1 MIPSPLT
8 RKIFVV
14 YLITAVVM
22 MGVYPAKIFPANEA
36 NKKKDDLLIYTYGD
50 SGEEFKIDQGKEFE
64 IHFSENPTTGF
75 LWTILDL
82 PPNIQFIDK
91 KFIRNDAS
99 SVVGA
104 GGLRIFIFK
113 ALNPGKAELR
123 FVLKRSWEK
132 EDKHADIY
140 LLKLLIE

>member
-14 YLITAVVM
+14 YLITTVVM
-22 MGVYPAKIFPANEA
+22 MGVYPAKIFPANET

-50 SGEEFKIDQGKEFE
+50 SGKEFKIDQGKEFE
-64 IHFSENPTTGF
+64 IHLSENPTTGF
-75 LWTILDL
+75 LWTVLDL
-82 PPNIQFIDK
+82 PPNIKFIDK
-91 KFIRNDAS
+91 KFIHSDAS

-113 ALNPGKAELR
+113 ALKPRKAKLR
-123 FVLKRSWEK
+123 FLLKRSWEK
-132 EDKHADIY
+132 EDKHADTY